1 MPPWP
6 GFSIRTSASI
16 TTFPV
21 GSSGARVFVT
31 PQLFRLRD
39 ELESNLLRPKRRA
52 LHHTEAAF
60 RLLVVVG
67 DSACG
72 TSVLTSFNRAPPVA
86 LSGMVADSHMN
97 EL

>member
-1 MPPWP
+1 VAR
-6 GFSIRTSASI
+6 GFSLRLNYFVCVTS
-16 TTFPV
+16 
-21 GSSGARVFVT
+21 SSRICCAA
-31 PQLFRLRD
+31 
-39 ELESNLLRPKRRA
+39 KRRA
-52 LHHTEAAF
+52 LHQTEAAF
-60 RLLVVVG
+60 LLLVVVG